1 MAMSMLRRTMTLMRQ
16 YEPNIRRA
24 QNRVKPLIPVN
35 SKTSNSTNPKLAQKS
50 DCDVSNKL
58 EV

>member
-1 MAMSMLRRTMTLMRQ
+1 MAMSMLRRTMMLMRE
-16 YEPNIRRA
+16 YEPNMRRA

-35 SKTSNSTNPKLAQKS
+35 SKASNSTNPKLAHHK

-58 EV
+58 KA